1 MDLRIQR
8 TRKCITDAFMEIRKK
23 KDLEKITV
31 KEIADAAMI
40 NKATFYNHFSS
51 VYDLSEQLE
60 NEAIDA
66 VLSNI
71 EPSAWL
77 AGEATKKMAK
87 IMCEKESV
95 FLTLFS
101 GNRYGMLAHRLEEK
115 IKQLIYQYRP
125 QYEKDIE
132 KDIVLTTMI
141 IGCFHASAKYKD
153 FDMNQAIEVIA
164 HINDCLIKEFNM

>member
-8 TRKCITDAFMEIRKK
+8 TRKCITDAFVEIRKK
-23 KDLEKITV
+23 KELEKITV

-60 NEAIDA
+60 NEVINA
-66 VLSNI
+66 VLCDI
-71 EPSAWL
+71 QPSAWL
-77 AGEATKKMAK
+77 TGEGTRKMAT
-87 IMCEKESV
+87 IMFEKEDIFS
-95 FLTLFS
+95 TLFS
-101 GNRYGMLAHRLEEK
+101 GNRYSALAYKLEEK

-125 QYEKDIE
+125 EYQNNIE

-141 IGCFHASAKYKD
+141 HGCFHATAKYRNLD
-153 FDMNQAIEVIA
+153 VPRAIETIA
-164 HINDCLIKEFNM
+164 HINDCLIKEFNL

>member
-8 TRKCITDAFMEIRKK
+8 TRKCIVDAFMEIRKK

-31 KEIADAAMI
+31 KELADSAMI

-51 VYDLSEQLE
+51 VFDLSEQLE

-66 VLSNI
+66 VLYSI
-71 EPSAWL
+71 EPSEWL
-77 AGEATKKMAK
+77 TGEATKRMAL
-87 IMCEKESV
+87 IMFEKADI
-95 FLTLFS
+95 FTTLFS
-101 GNRYGMLAHRLEEK
+101 GNRYGTLAYRLEEK

-141 IGCFHASAKYKD
+141 HGCFHAAAKYRN
-153 FDMNQAIEVIA
+153 FDMTKAIEIIA
-164 HINDCLIKEFNM
+164 HINDCLIEEFKM